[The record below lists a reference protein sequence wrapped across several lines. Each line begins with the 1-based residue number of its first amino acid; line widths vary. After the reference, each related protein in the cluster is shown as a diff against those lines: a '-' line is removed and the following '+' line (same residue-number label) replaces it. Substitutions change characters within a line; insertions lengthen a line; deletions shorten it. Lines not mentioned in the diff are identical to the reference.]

1 MIRMS
6 TFEPQALNY
15 QARVQASFSRQRMMQ
30 TIGARLT
37 SVSPGAVEIE
47 LPFNEDLTQQHGFL
61 HAGAVATIGDTAC
74 GYAAL
79 SLASADM
86 AVLTI
91 EYKINLVAPAI
102 GDKLVARGRVIRA
115 GRTITVCSGDVFA
128 LNGQAEEKLIANM
141 LATIMLLPKRDD
153 LID

>member
-1 MIRMS
+1 MPI
-6 TFEPQALNY
+6 FEAQDPNY
-15 QARVQASFSRQRMMQ
+15 QARVTASFARQKMMQ
-30 TIGARLT
+30 TIGATLT

-47 LPFNEDLTQQHGFL
+47 LPFNENLTQQHGFL

-79 SLASADM
+79 SLAPADM

-91 EYKINLVAPAI
+91 EYKINLVAPAT
-102 GDKLVARGRVIRA
+102 GNKLVARGRVTRP
-115 GRTITVCSGDVFA
+115 GRTITVCSGDISAF
-128 LNGQAEEKLIANM
+128 NGQTEEKLIASM
-141 LATIMLLPKRDD
+141 LATIMLLHKRDD

>member
-1 MIRMS
+1 MNFMS
-6 TFEPQALNY
+6 TFEPQDLDY
-15 QARVQASFSRQRMMQ
+15 RARVQASFSRQKMMQ
-30 TIGARLT
+30 TIGAGLV

-47 LPFNEDLTQQHGFL
+47 LPFNKHLTQQHGFL

-79 SLASADM
+79 SLAPADT

-91 EYKINLVAPAI
+91 EYKINLVSPAI
-102 GDKLVARGRVIRA
+102 GSKLVARGHVIKP
-115 GRTITVCSGDVFA
+115 GRTITVSSGEIFA
-128 LNGQAEEKLIANM
+128 LNGPTEEKLIANM

>member
-1 MIRMS
+1 MS
-6 TFEPQALNY
+6 TFEPQDLNY
-15 QARVQASFSRQRMMQ
+15 QARVQASFSRQKMMQ

-47 LPFNEDLTQQHGFL
+47 LLFSENLTQQHGFL

-79 SLASADM
+79 SLAPADM

-91 EYKINLVAPAI
+91 EYKINLVTPAI
-102 GDKLVARGRVIRA
+102 GNKLIARGRVTRP
-115 GRTITVCSGDVFA
+115 GRTITVCAGDVIA
-128 LNGQAEEKLIANM
+128 LTEGAKEKLVANM

-153 LID
+153 LTD

>member
-1 MIRMS
+1 
-6 TFEPQALNY
+6 
-15 QARVQASFSRQRMMQ
+15 MQ
-30 TIGARLT
+30 TIGARLIN
-37 SVSPGAVEIE
+37 VSPGAVDIE
-47 LPFNEDLTQQHGFL
+47 LPFNENLTQQHGFL
-61 HAGAVATIGDTAC
+61 HAGAVATAGDNAC

-79 SLASADM
+79 SLAPADM

-102 GDKLVARGRVIRA
+102 GTRFVARGRVTRP
-115 GRTITVCSGDVFA
+115 GRTVTVCAGDVFA
-128 LNGQAEEKLIANM
+128 IVEDTKEKLIASM

>member
-1 MIRMS
+1 
-6 TFEPQALNY
+6 
-15 QARVQASFSRQRMMQ
+15 MQ
-30 TIGARLT
+30 TIGAKLT

-47 LPFNEDLTQQHGFL
+47 LPFNENLTQQHGFL

-79 SLASADM
+79 SLAPADM

-91 EYKINLVAPAI
+91 EYKINLLAPAVGI
-102 GDKLVARGRVIRA
+102 KFISRGHVTKP
-115 GRTITVCSGDVFA
+115 GHTITVCAGDILAVA
-128 LNGQAEEKLIANM
+128 KDTKEKLVANM
-141 LATIMLLPKRDD
+141 LATIMLLPRRED

>member
-1 MIRMS
+1 MAN
-6 TFEPQALNY
+6 FEPQDPNY
-15 QARVQASFSRQRMMQ
+15 QARVQASFLRQKMMQ
-30 TIGARLT
+30 TIGAKLT
-37 SVSPGAVEIE
+37 SVFPGAVEIE
-47 LPFNEDLTQQHGFL
+47 LPFNEHLTQQHGFL

-79 SLASADM
+79 SLAPADM

-91 EYKINLVAPAI
+91 EYKINLVAPAVGNKMI
-102 GDKLVARGRVIRA
+102 ARGRITRP
-115 GRTITVCSGDVFA
+115 GRTITVCAGDIFA
-128 LNGQAEEKLIANM
+128 VTENTSEKLIANM

>member
-1 MIRMS
+1 MP
-6 TFEPQALNY
+6 TFEPQDLNY
-15 QARVQASFSRQRMMQ
+15 QARVQASFARQNMMQ
-30 TIGARLT
+30 TMGARLL

-47 LPFNEDLTQQHGFL
+47 LPFNENLAQQHGFL

-79 SLASADM
+79 SLATADK

-91 EYKINLVAPAI
+91 EYKINLLAPAL
-102 GDKLVARGRVIRA
+102 GNKLIARGCVIRP
-115 GRTITVCSGDVFA
+115 GRTVTVCNGEVFA
-128 LNGQAEEKLIANM
+128 LNNQAEEKIIASL
-141 LATIMLLPKRDD
+141 LATIMLLPRRDD

>member
-1 MIRMS
+1 MS
-6 TFEPQALNY
+6 SFEPQDLNF
-15 QARVQASFSRQRMMQ
+15 QARVQASFSRQKMMQ
-30 TIGARLT
+30 TIGARLIN
-37 SVSPGAVEIE
+37 VSPGAVDIE
-47 LPFNEDLTQQHGFL
+47 LPFNENLTQQHGFL
-61 HAGAVATIGDTAC
+61 HAGAVATAGDNAC

-79 SLASADM
+79 SLAPADM

-102 GDKLVARGRVIRA
+102 GTRFVARGRVTRP
-115 GRTITVCSGDVFA
+115 GRTVTVCAGDVFA
-128 LNGQAEEKLIANM
+128 IVEDTKEKLIASM